1 MIQSVTPRI
10 EIDLAK
16 IAHNASELKGLY
28 LSKGIGIMGVTK
40 VVCGSSAIAEVL
52 VNNGIH
58 TLADSKIQNLKSLR
72 EAGIRARLVLLRTPA
87 LSEMDM
93 VIQYADISMN
103 TELSVIKSLAAAATK
118 YDTLH
123 KIILMIELGDLRE
136 GIMPDDIEEFIREIS
151 GLSGI
156 EIIGIG
162 ANFACFGGVKPSEQN
177 MRQLSLLSTEIE
189 NQFSLP
195 LSFVS
200 GGNSANYDWF
210 TATESTGNINNVR
223 LGESI
228 YLGCEPLERKTIP
241 GLYTDAFT
249 FVAEVIEAK
258 IKPSEPY
265 GELGQDAFGNL
276 PRFQNVGLMRRGIL
290 GVGSQ
295 DVLVTGLLP
304 EADIDILGSSS
315 DHTLLDLKKTDLKVG
330 DEVRFSLNYGALL
343 SAMTSPYVFK
353 QYINLQ

>member
-1 MIQSVTPRI
+1 MIQPFTPRI

-16 IAHNASELKGLY
+16 IAHNASQLKNLY
-28 LSKGIGIMGVTK
+28 QSKDIGIMGVTK
-40 VVCGSSAIAEVL
+40 VVCGNTVIAEVL

-72 EAGIRARLVLLRTPA
+72 EAGVQAQLVLLRTPA
-87 LSEMDM
+87 LSEIDK

-103 TELSVIKSLAAAATK
+103 TELSVIKSLSAAAAK

-136 GIMPDDIEEFIREIS
+136 GIMPNDIEGFIREIS
-151 GLSGI
+151 ELPGI
-156 EIIGIG
+156 EIVGIG
-162 ANFACFGGVKPSEQN
+162 ASFACFGGVKPSEQN

-189 NQFSLP
+189 NKFSLS

-210 TATESTGNINNVR
+210 IAAERTGKINNVR

-228 YLGCEPLERKTIP
+228 YLGCEPLERKVIP
-241 GLYTDAFT
+241 GLYKDAFT

-258 IKPSEPY
+258 IKPSKPY
-265 GELGQDAFGNL
+265 GELGQDAFGNR
-276 PRFQNVGLMRRGIL
+276 PRFQNSGLMRRGIL

-304 EADIDILGSSS
+304 QSDINILGSSS
-315 DHTLLDLKKTDLKVG
+315 DHTILDLKKTGLKVG

-353 QYINLQ
+353 KYII

>member
-1 MIQSVTPRI
+1 MIRPITPRI

-16 IAHNASELKGLY
+16 IAHNASELKDLY
-28 LSKGIGIMGVTK
+28 HSKGIGIMGVTK
-40 VVCGSSAIAEVL
+40 VVCGSSVIAEVL
-52 VNNGIH
+52 VNSGIH
-58 TLADSKIQNLKSLR
+58 TLADSKIQNLKGMR
-72 EAGIRARLVLLRTPA
+72 EAGIRAQLVLLRTPA
-87 LSEMDM
+87 LSEMDK

-103 TELSVIKSLAAAATK
+103 TELSVIKSLSAAATK
-118 YDTLH
+118 YDILH

-136 GIMPDDIEEFIREIS
+136 GIMPGDIEAFIREIT
-151 GLSGI
+151 GLPGI
-156 EIIGIG
+156 EIVGIG
-162 ANFACFGGVKPSEQN
+162 ASFACFGGVKPSEQN

-210 TATESTGNINNVR
+210 TAAESIGNINNVR

-241 GLYTDAFT
+241 GLYTDAFI

-265 GELGQDAFGNL
+265 GELGQDAFGNR
-276 PRFQNVGLMRRGIL
+276 PRFHNRGLMRRGIL

-304 EADIDILGSSS
+304 EDDIDILGSSS
-315 DHTLLDLKKTDLKVG
+315 DHTILDLKKTDLKVG
-330 DEVRFSLNYGALL
+330 EEVRFSLNYGSLL

-353 QYINLQ
+353 HYINSK

>member
-1 MIQSVTPRI
+1 MIRPVTPRI

-16 IAHNASELKGLY
+16 IAHNASELKDLY
-28 LSKGIGIMGVTK
+28 NSKGIGIMGVTK
-40 VVCGSSAIAEVL
+40 VVCGSYAVAEVL

-72 EAGIRARLVLLRTPA
+72 EAGIKARLVLLRTPA

-103 TELSVIKSLAAAATK
+103 TELSVIKSLSAAATK
-118 YDTLH
+118 YDILH
-123 KIILMIELGDLRE
+123 KVILMIELGDLRE
-136 GIMPDDIEEFIREIS
+136 GIMPDDIEEFIREIL
-151 GLSGI
+151 GLPGI
-156 EIIGIG
+156 EIVGIG
-162 ANFACFGGVKPSEQN
+162 ASFACFGGVKPSEQN
-177 MRQLSLLSTEIE
+177 MRQLSLLSTIIE
-189 NQFSLP
+189 NQFSLS

-210 TATESTGNINNVR
+210 TAAESTGNINNVR

-228 YLGCEPLERKTIP
+228 YLGCEPLERKPIP

-265 GELGQDAFGNL
+265 GELGQDAFGNR
-276 PRFQNVGLMRRGIL
+276 PRFQNRGLMRRGIL

-315 DHTLLDLKKTDLKVG
+315 DHTILDLKKTDLKVG

-353 QYINLQ
+353 QYISLQ

>member
-1 MIQSVTPRI
+1 MIQPVTPRI

-16 IAHNASELKGLY
+16 IALNASKLKDLY

-40 VVCGSSAIAEVL
+40 VVCGSSTIAEVL

-58 TLADSKIQNLKSLR
+58 TLADSKIQNLKGLR
-72 EAGIRARLVLLRTPA
+72 EAGIRAQLVLLRTPA
-87 LSEMDM
+87 LSEVDM

-103 TELSVIKSLAAAATK
+103 TELTVIKSLSAAAKK
-118 YDTLH
+118 YDILH

-136 GIMPDDIEEFIREIS
+136 GIMPDDIEAFIREIT
-151 GLSGI
+151 GLPGI
-156 EIIGIG
+156 EIVGIG
-162 ANFACFGGVKPSEQN
+162 ASFACFGGVKPSEQN

-189 NQFSLP
+189 NKFSLP

-200 GGNSANYDWF
+200 GGNSANYNWF
-210 TATESTGNINNVR
+210 IAAENIGNINNVR

-228 YLGCEPLERKTIP
+228 YLGREPLERKTIP

-265 GELGQDAFGNL
+265 GELGQDAFGNR
-276 PRFQNVGLMRRGIL
+276 PRFQNRGLMRRGIL

-304 EADIDILGSSS
+304 EVDIEILGSSS
-315 DHTLLDLKKTDLKVG
+315 DHTILDLKKTDLKVG

-343 SAMTSPYVFK
+343 TAMTSPYVFK
-353 QYINLQ
+353 HYISLE

>member
-1 MIQSVTPRI
+1 MIEPVTPRI

-16 IAHNASELKGLY
+16 IAHNATELKQLY
-28 LSKGIGIMGVTK
+28 NSKGIGIMGVTK
-40 VVCGSSAIAEVL
+40 VVCGSYTIAEVL

-58 TLADSKIQNLKSLR
+58 TLADSKIQNLKILR
-72 EAGIRARLVLLRTPA
+72 EAKIRAQLVLLRTPA
-87 LSEMDM
+87 LSEIDM

-103 TELSVIKSLAAAATK
+103 TELSVIKALSVSATK

-136 GIMPDDIEEFIREIS
+136 GIMPDDIEEFIRKVL
-151 GLSGI
+151 GLPGI
-156 EIIGIG
+156 EIVGIG
-162 ANFACFGGVKPSEQN
+162 ASFACFGGVKPSEQN
-177 MRQLSLLSTEIE
+177 MKQLSLLSIEIE
-189 NQFSLP
+189 NKFSLP

-200 GGNSANYDWF
+200 GGNSANFDWF
-210 TATESTGNINNVR
+210 IATESTGNINNVR

-228 YLGCEPLERKTIP
+228 FLGCEPLERKVIP

-249 FVAEVIEAK
+249 FVAEVIEVK

-265 GELGQDAFGNL
+265 GELGQDAFGNR
-276 PRFQNVGLMRRGIL
+276 PKFQNRGLMRRGIL

-295 DVLVTGLLP
+295 DVLVTGLQP
-304 EADIDILGSSS
+304 EDDIDILGSSS
-315 DHTLLDLKKTDLKVG
+315 DHTILDLKRTDLKVG

-353 QYINLQ
+353 QYTSLQ